1 MIQGQKKAFSL
12 QKPNPCESKEPL
24 PLQQVLNCDSGTE
37 KSTWAS
43 CNRFQSIRGQRGKGI
58 HILFLGCL
66 TKTSKSTFHMHLGP
80 NHYVI
85 AKREIANLIARPVQG
100 ELHWLTP
107 QEWFVHSLPQEWSV
121 HSRHRNDLS
130 KTFNTCMAPS
140 GNPLIYVRGIN
151 TQSKIR
157 SRYGEDTKIRWAR
170 YGEQDKVSKIRWARY
185 GEDTK
190 IRSRYG
196 QDTVV

>member
-1 MIQGQKKAFSL
+1 
-12 QKPNPCESKEPL
+12 
-24 PLQQVLNCDSGTE
+24 
-37 KSTWAS
+37 
-43 CNRFQSIRGQRGKGI
+43 
-58 HILFLGCL
+58 
-66 TKTSKSTFHMHLGP
+66 MHLGP

-170 YGEQDKVSKIRWARY
+170 YGEQDKVSKIRWRY
-185 GEDTK
+185 QDTVK

-196 QDTVV
+196 GINTQSKIQHKNCTQYRVPTLLMATPINWLNLLIIFNWSY